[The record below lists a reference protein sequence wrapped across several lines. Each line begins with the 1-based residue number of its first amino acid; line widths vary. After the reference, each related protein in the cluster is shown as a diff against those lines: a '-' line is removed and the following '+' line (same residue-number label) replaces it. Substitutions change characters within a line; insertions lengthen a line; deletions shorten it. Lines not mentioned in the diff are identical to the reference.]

1 MLCFMRNKLL
11 LCNNIIKSFW
21 YFCSCLNWEWPET
34 IGGWAR
40 LSSPMVADQKRTM
53 ASSAISSQTRPDMIE
68 IPINQN
74 WMRRNTL
81 GQSGQI
87 WMTKS
92 GKYCTPLYDSA
103 PQTRG
108 IPINQNSRQTRIR
121 RASEPIPTVTSGL
134 LQSKT
139 PNMMMK
145 MFCFLQNTMF
155 NSYKYLTCITETMFD
170 LNILYYPLDLLE

>member
-1 MLCFMRNKLL
+1 MLCFMQNKLS
-11 LCNNIIKSFW
+11 LCNKIIIKSFW
-21 YFCSCLNWEWPET
+21 YFCSCLTWEWPET

-81 GQSGQI
+81 SQSGQI

-92 GKYCTPLYDSA
+92 GKYCTPIYPTNKRDSHKSKFEA
-103 PQTRG
+103 
-108 IPINQNSRQTRIR
+108 NKDK
-121 RASEPIPTVTSGL
+121 ASIGAHSNRHLWPSPKQDTKHDDEDVL
-134 LQSKT
+134 LSS
-139 PNMMMK
+139 
-145 MFCFLQNTMF
+145 NTMF
-155 NSYKYLTCITETMFD
+155 NSYKCLTCITETMFD
-170 LNILYYPLDLLE
+170 LIILYYPLDLLE

>member
-1 MLCFMRNKLL
+1 MLCFMQNKLS
-11 LCNNIIKSFW
+11 LCNKIIIKSFW
-21 YFCSCLNWEWPET
+21 YFCSCLMWEWPET

-81 GQSGQI
+81 SQSGQI

-121 RASEPIPTVTSGL
+121 RASEPIQPSPL
-134 LQSKT
+134 AFSKART
-139 PNMMMK
+139 QTWWWR
-145 MFCFLQNTMF
+145 CFAFFKTQ
-155 NSYKYLTCITETMFD
+155 CVQ
-170 LNILYYPLDLLE
+170 